1 MIPEFKTPL
10 VLALIP
16 LLLGFFWYEHKRRE
30 GTSFRFSS
38 LFLMRQIGTTWR
50 VRWSFLSWVL
60 RALVLV
66 LLLIALAGPRKLL
79 AQSKLSSEGTCI
91 VLALDVS
98 GSMSAEDY
106 VINGQRISRLD
117 IIKRTVE
124 NFVKQ
129 RTDDRL
135 GLIVFGSQAYTVCP
149 LTTDHEWLLKNLR
162 QVRIGFIEDATAI
175 GSGIATS
182 LLRLKN
188 SPLIPRTPISRK
200 DKSRIIVLLTD
211 GVNNSGKIDPLAA
224 AKTAQA
230 LGIKI
235 YTIGAGTTG
244 VVPFPVTD
252 EFGNKHYEQAQFDLD
267 EDTLKK
273 IAAMTTAEYFRAAD
287 TDSLRR
293 IYSEI
298 DKLEKTKIEGKG
310 LKPYEPL
317 FCYFVDAAFALL
329 ALEIILTNTV
339 FLKIP

>member
-1 MIPEFKTPL
+1 
-10 VLALIP
+10 
-16 LLLGFFWYEHKRRE
+16 
-30 GTSFRFSS
+30 
-38 LFLMRQIGTTWR
+38 
-50 VRWSFLSWVL
+50 
-60 RALVLV
+60 LVLV
-66 LLLIALAGPRKLL
+66 LLLIALASPRKLL
-79 AQSKLSSEGTCI
+79 AQSKLTSDGIDI

-124 NFVKQ
+124 DFVKQ
-129 RTDDRL
+129 RNFDRL
-135 GLIVFGSQAYTVCP
+135 GLVVFGSQAYTVCP
-149 LTTDHEWLLKNLR
+149 LTTDHQWLLENLH
-162 QVRIGFIEDATAI
+162 QVRIGLIQDATAI

-182 LLRLKN
+182 LLRLKE
-188 SPLIPRTPISRK
+188 SKS
-200 DKSRIIVLLTD
+200 KSRIIVLLTD
-211 GVNNSGKIDPLAA
+211 GVNNSGKIDPLTA

-244 VVPFPVTD
+244 IVPFPVTD

-273 IAAMTTAEYFRAAD
+273 IASMTAGEYFRAAD
-287 TDSLRR
+287 TESLRH
-293 IYSEI
+293 IYAEI
-298 DKLEKTKIEGKG
+298 DKLEKTKINEKG
-310 LKPYEPL
+310 YKQYEPL
-317 FCYFVDAAFALL
+317 FWHFVDAALVLL

>member
-1 MIPEFKTPL
+1 MIPEFKTPV
-10 VLALIP
+10 VLILIP
-16 LLLGFFWYEHKRRE
+16 LLLGLFWHEHRRRE

-38 LFLMRQIGTTWR
+38 LSLMRQIGTTWR
-50 VRWSFLSWVL
+50 VRWSFLPWVL

-66 LLLIALAGPRKLL
+66 LLLIALAEPRKLL
-79 AQSKLSSEGTCI
+79 AQSKLNSEGIDI

-117 IIKRTVE
+117 IIKSTVE

-129 RTDDRL
+129 RRDDRI

-149 LTTDHEWLLKNLR
+149 LTTDHEWLLENLK
-162 QVRIGFIEDATAI
+162 QVRIGVIEDATAI

-182 LLRLKN
+182 LLRLRDSKA
-188 SPLIPRTPISRK
+188 
-200 DKSRIIVLLTD
+200 KSRVIVLLTD
-211 GVNNSGKIDPLAA
+211 GVNNSGKIQPLDA
-224 AKTAQA
+224 AKMAQA

-235 YTIGAGTTG
+235 YTIGAGTRG
-244 VVPFPVTD
+244 IVPFPVTD
-252 EFGNKHYEQAQFDLD
+252 EFGNRHYEQAQFDLD

-273 IAAMTTAEYFRAAD
+273 IAVMTQGEYFRAAD
-287 TDSLRR
+287 TESLRH
-293 IYSEI
+293 IYVEI

-310 LKPYEPL
+310 YKQYEPL
-317 FCYFVDAAFALL
+317 FWYYVAAALALL

>member
-1 MIPEFKTPL
+1 MLPEFKTPL
-10 VLALIP
+10 VLLLIP
-16 LLLGFFWYEHKRRE
+16 LFLAYFWYEYRRKE
-30 GTSFRFSS
+30 GTSFKFSS
-38 LFLMRQIGTTWR
+38 LSLMDQLASTWR
-50 VRWSFLSWVL
+50 VRWSFFPWGL

-79 AQSKLSSEGTCI
+79 AESKLTSEGIDI

-106 VINGQRISRLD
+106 VIDGHRISRLD
-117 IIKRTVE
+117 IIRSTVV

-129 RTDDRL
+129 RTSDRL
-135 GLIVFGSQAYTVCP
+135 ALTVFGSQAYTVCP
-149 LTTDHEWLLKNLR
+149 LTTDHEWLLENLK
-162 QVRIGFIEDATAI
+162 QIRIGVIEDATAI

-188 SPLIPRTPISRK
+188 SKAKTK
-200 DKSRIIVLLTD
+200 IIVLLTD
-211 GVNNSGKIDPLAA
+211 GVNNSGKIQPLDA
-224 AKTAQA
+224 AKMAQA
-230 LGIKI
+230 LGIKV

-244 VVPFPVTD
+244 IVPFPVTD
-252 EFGNKHYEQAQFDLD
+252 EFGNKHYEEAQFDFD

-273 IAAMTTAEYFRAAD
+273 IAAMTGAKYYRAAD

-293 IYSEI
+293 CYADI
-298 DKLEKTKIEGKG
+298 DKLEKTKIVEKG
-310 LKPYEPL
+310 FKQYEPL
-317 FCYFVDAAFALL
+317 FWYFVDAALVIL